1 MNLLDKVKSEGF
13 KCHLV
18 LGIKPTGFPFFVI
31 LAPTGKPEQS
41 DGNPFGGLIEN

>member
-18 LGIKPTGFPFFVI
+18 LGIKLPASPFLSFS
-31 LAPTGKPEQS
+31 PPKGKPEQS
-41 DGNPFGGLIEN
+41 DGNPVEGIN